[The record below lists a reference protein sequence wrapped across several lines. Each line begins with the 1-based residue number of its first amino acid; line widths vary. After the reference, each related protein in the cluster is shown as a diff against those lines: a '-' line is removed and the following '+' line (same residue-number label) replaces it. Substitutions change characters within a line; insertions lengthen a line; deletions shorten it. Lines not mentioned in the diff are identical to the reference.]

1 MFKKIINFVLKFL
14 NFLCRY
20 HLEVLILYVL
30 ITFIYLYPIFF
41 QIFKGFVSGNLGDI
55 NVIGSADTYNQ
66 FLPLRVFLSNNL
78 KEGKLP
84 LWFDYQALGLPFL
97 GIIQSGAF
105 YPFNLII
112 FKFFDPYVG
121 YNLSIFIHFIM
132 TQFFTFLYSFYLIS
146 KIESNRLVSK
156 VLAFSSGILF
166 GLSGFIVSHVD
177 FIPLQNSIP
186 YLALSIF
193 AIHLIID
200 NYDLSKNLVENI
212 KNNIFYIVLLGI
224 SLLYQ
229 FLVGYPQ
236 AFLYTFISI
245 IIYILISRN
254 FKIFILFGI
263 SFILF
268 LIGGFVVLF
277 EGIKLSSI
285 SVRDILSS
293 SIYNQGSYPIYALI
307 MQVIPYI
314 FGGSV
319 YKSYYGPETGTI
331 SFEFINFISVI
342 SLPLTVFAI
351 YYIVK
356 NIEKYYNYRFIVI
369 LGIIAFLLA
378 LGKYNI
384 LHYLLYDI
392 PFYSKVRIVARHLM
406 EFNLFQAIVIP
417 LSLYLLI
424 IKFEFTKIIDFIKV
438 SFYVYLVVLI
448 SFNLSLLNSKVFQN
462 ISSLSI
468 SNVELFFPLLF
479 FYIYVILFSIF
490 LLANKFLKRSEFLLD
505 FKIFILLLFN
515 LMFLIESLYLFYNLS
530 PNYKG
535 IWWSKVENIKSY
547 NYSTEFVENEYRM
560 GYLTGFPLLVSA
572 INNKKML
579 NYYEPV
585 INKDFLFMF
594 SIWMNGSF
602 VEPTDYFF
610 LINNSVFSAFSVKY
624 LILNQEFDNVYNN
637 LTPIT
642 LLRKLNYLEYL
653 KKIKYDKVDLT
664 NLETRNVSFSY
675 TYDKSIKDYYYTVSL
690 SSDSVINYSFRIN
703 PETEVLALA
712 IKVKL
717 TKENLKV
724 RYRKLIFNQSDG
736 LGVELKDK
744 SDNSLCYYFI
754 NDYYFS
760 NSDYSYISIPLVLKN
775 RKKEDFDGEVKL
787 SIYPLYSYSRKYEIK
802 QIEILEYPFAFVPSF
817 KNSFENHFKN
827 MKNQNS
833 TNLSENYNNLSVGSN
848 LKKDNLDLVN
858 AYYYLKNIM
867 DKRVYVNDEALPF
880 VFSVNKLKLVQDLN
894 EVKYYFYFLKFNP
907 SNEALISQD
916 FIYSK
921 DFQKNYKNKK
931 YSEYFKLLNV
941 KLGDF
946 IEYILTNEFGKS
958 DNLENKENKG
968 FFVKKIGN
976 GNIELNIKSNQNL
989 FIIIN
994 SLYFPGFKAYL
1005 IKNKNYKVEIPIIK
1019 VNGLVKGVLLP
1030 KGEYQFY
1037 LVYQPFNSYLIIFNL
1052 IYILF
1057 ILPLILVLSYNS
1069 KTIKLN

>member
-200 NYDLSKNLVENI
+200 NYDLSKNLVKNI
-212 KNNIFYIVLLGI
+212 KNNVFYIVLLGI

-229 FLVGYPQ
+229 FLAGYPQ

-319 YKSYYGPETGTI
+319 YKNYYGPETGTI

-356 NIEKYYNYRFIVI
+356 NIEKYYNFRFIVI

-424 IKFEFTKIIDFIKV
+424 IKFEFTKIIDFVKV

-448 SFNLSLLNSKVFQN
+448 SFNLSLINSKVFQN

-468 SNVELFFPLLF
+468 GNVELFFPFLF

-490 LLANKFLKRSEFLLD
+490 LLGNKFLKRTEFLLD

-585 INKDFLFMF
+585 INRDFLFMF

-602 VEPTDYFF
+602 IEPTDYFF
-610 LINNSVFSAFSVKY
+610 LINNSVFSAFSVRY

-637 LTPIT
+637 LTPVT

-653 KKIKYDKVDLT
+653 KKINYRKVDLT
-664 NLETRNVSFSY
+664 NLETKNVSFSY
-675 TYDKSIKDYYYTVSL
+675 TYDKSIKNYYYTVSL
-690 SSDSVINYSFRIN
+690 SSDSVINCSFTIN
-703 PETEVLALA
+703 LETEVLALA

-744 SDNSLCYYFI
+744 NDNSLCYYFI

-760 NSDYSYISIPLVLKN
+760 NSDYCYISIPLVLKN
-775 RKKEDFDGEVKL
+775 RKKEDFDGQVKL

-817 KNSFENHFKN
+817 KNSF
-827 MKNQNS
+827 
-833 TNLSENYNNLSVGSN
+833 

-867 DKRVYVNDEALPF
+867 DDKRVYVNDEALPF

-907 SNEALISQD
+907 FSEALISQD

-941 KLGDF
+941 KSDDF
-946 IEYILTNEFGKS
+946 IEYILTNDFGKS
-958 DNLENKENKG
+958 DNLENNENKG

-994 SLYFPGFKAYL
+994 NLYFPGFKAYL

-1037 LVYQPFNSYLIIFNL
+1037 LVYEPFNGYLIIFNL

-1069 KTIKLN
+1069 ELLN

>member
-1 MFKKIINFVLKFL
+1 MFKKIVNFLLRFIG
-14 NFLCRY
+14 FLCRY

-30 ITFIYLYPIFF
+30 ITFIYLYPIFL
-41 QIFKGFVSGNLGDI
+41 QIFKGFISGNLGDI
-55 NVIGSADTYNQ
+55 NIIGSADAYNQ

-121 YNLSIFIHFIM
+121 YNLSIFIHFII

-146 KIESNRLVSK
+146 KIESNKLVSK

-200 NYDLSKNLVENI
+200 NYDLKKKMIQNMI
-212 KNNIFYIVLLGI
+212 NNIFYIVLLGI

-229 FLVGYPQ
+229 FLAGYPQ

-245 IIYILISRN
+245 IVYILISKN
-254 FKIFILFGI
+254 FRIFILFGI

-268 LIGGFVVLF
+268 LIGAFVVLF
-277 EGIKLSSI
+277 EGIKLSSV

-293 SIYNQGSYPIYALI
+293 SIYNQGSYPIYALV

-351 YYIVK
+351 YYIIK
-356 NIEKYYNYRFIVI
+356 NIEKYYSYRFIVI

-392 PFYSKVRIVARHLM
+392 PFYSKVRVVARHLM

-417 LSLYLLI
+417 LSFYLLI

-448 SFNLSLLNSKVFQN
+448 SFNLSLINSKIFKN
-462 ISSLSI
+462 ISSLSVN
-468 SNVELFFPLLF
+468 NVELFFPFLF

-490 LLANKFLKRSEFLLD
+490 LLGIKFFRESKFLLD

-515 LMFLIESLYLFYNLS
+515 LMFLVESLYLFYNLS
-530 PNYKG
+530 PNYRG

-560 GYLTGFPLLVSA
+560 GYLNGFPLLVSS

-602 VEPTDYFF
+602 IYPTDYFF
-610 LINNSVFSAFSVKY
+610 LINNSVFSAFSVRY
-624 LILNQEFDNVYNN
+624 LILNQEFDNVYSN

-642 LLRKLNYLEYL
+642 LIRKLNYLEYL
-653 KKIKYDKVDLT
+653 KKINYHNVDLT
-664 NLETRNVSFSY
+664 NLQTKNVSWGY
-675 TYDKSIKDYYYTVSL
+675 TYDKSIKDYYYTISL
-690 SSDSVINYSFRIN
+690 TSDSVINYSFRIN

-712 IKVKL
+712 IKAKL

-744 SDNSLCYYFI
+744 NDNSLCYYFV

-760 NSDYSYISIPLVLKN
+760 NSNYSYISIPLVLKN
-775 RKKEDFDGEVKL
+775 RKKEDFNGEVKL
-787 SIYPLYSYSRKYEIK
+787 SIYPLYSHSRKYEIK
-802 QIEILEYPFAFVPSF
+802 QVEILEYPFAFVPDF
-817 KNSFENHFKN
+817 KGTFKDI
-827 MKNQNS
+827 KNQNY
-833 TNLSENYNNLSVGSN
+833 TNLSVGSN
-848 LKKDNLDLVN
+848 LSEGNFDLVN

-880 VFSVNKLKLVQDLN
+880 VFSVNKLKLVKDLN
-894 EVKYYFYFLKFNP
+894 EVKYHFYFLKFNP
-907 SNEALISQD
+907 YDEALITTD

-921 DFQKNYKNKK
+921 DFQKNYRNKE
-931 YSEYFKLLNV
+931 YSEYFKLLNL
-941 KLGDF
+941 KSDDF
-946 IEYILTNEFGKS
+946 MKYILSNHFEKNSSSKNNE
-958 DNLENKENKG
+958 DKG
-968 FFVKKIGN
+968 FVVKKIGN
-976 GNIELNIKSNQNL
+976 GDIALNIKSSENL

-1005 IKNKNYKVEIPIIK
+1005 IKNKNSKIEIPIIK
-1019 VNGLVKGVLLP
+1019 VNGLVKGILLP

-1037 LVYQPFNSYLIIFNL
+1037 LVYQPFNSYLVIFNL

-1057 ILPLILVLSYNS
+1057 ILPLILVLSFLYS
-1069 KTIKLN
+1069 IKFLQRNEGL